1 MMMMQTM
8 LKEMMRCAAAVK
20 GMLVNTATACIAA
33 VDTIGVQEQ
42 QQPGA
47 AGPATPVLAA
57 PLYETSPLAVGLRS
71 ASRMQ

>member
-1 MMMMQTM
+1 MMMRIM
-8 LKEMMRCAAAVK
+8 LKGMMRCAAAVK
-20 GMLVNTATACIAA
+20 GMLVKTVIACIAA
-33 VDTIGVQEQ
+33 VDTTGVQEQ

-57 PLYETSPLAVGLRS
+57 PLYETSPLAVGLLS